1 MYKLGYNETYGVF
14 YRLFLMASNKD
25 TLRHRSLVLKER
37 FEEVDASHMTIS
49 DEDIHFCDS
58 DASIEDVAVSTS
70 LVMMRSHDASAAL

>member
-25 TLRHRSLVLKER
+25 TLRSLVLKVR

-58 DASIEDVAVSTS
+58 DASIEDVAVSTL

>member
-1 MYKLGYNETYGVF
+1 MYKLGYNETNGVF

-25 TLRHRSLVLKER
+25 TLRSLVLKVR

-58 DASIEDVAVSTS
+58 DASIEDVAVSTL

>member
-25 TLRHRSLVLKER
+25 TLRSLVLKER
-37 FEEVDASHMTIS
+37 FEEFDASHMTIS

-58 DASIEDVAVSTS
+58 DASIEDVAVSTL